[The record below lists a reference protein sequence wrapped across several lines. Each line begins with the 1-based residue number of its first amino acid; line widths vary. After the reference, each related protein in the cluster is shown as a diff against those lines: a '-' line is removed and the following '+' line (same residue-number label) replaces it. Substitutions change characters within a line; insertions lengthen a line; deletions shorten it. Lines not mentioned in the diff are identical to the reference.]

1 MGYPA
6 CTKFH
11 CISMARITGIKII
24 KPMNKPNLLK
34 SLVLMSAISATSQ
47 VNAQLQAMD
56 DAALEETVGQAYMR
70 LDSLVG
76 DGVNTGD
83 LDVQYSR
90 LTFGQDVEIQAN
102 ADELVL
108 GGTDI
113 VANNFSLGYIDT
125 ADSADPIKEFSFT
138 NPYLEWAT
146 DASNNV
152 IGFRVGAEESK
163 GLLQMDMTSF
173 SGNIDMTINNQA
185 ASLFTGALGSQ
196 TNNQATYIGESAGSC
211 TDGTDC
217 VSLANIT
224 SLDVAGAE
232 ANGGTADFFLSFQNA
247 AVNWTNGDNSAMQ
260 QASQGFFLNVPTTT
274 NLDVTTTASST
285 AGYATGFIERS
296 TGIGRWNTP
305 AVP

>member
-1 MGYPA
+1 
-6 CTKFH
+6 
-11 CISMARITGIKII
+11 
-24 KPMNKPNLLK
+24 
-34 SLVLMSAISATSQ
+34 MSAISGMHQA
-47 VNAQLQAMD
+47 NAQLQPMD
-56 DAALEETVGQAYMR
+56 DSAMEATVGQAYMR

-76 DGVNTGD
+76 DGNTTGD
-83 LDVQYSR
+83 SGVQYSR

-102 ADELVL
+102 ADDLVL

-113 VANNFSLGYIDT
+113 VASNFSLGYIDAT
-125 ADSADPIKEFSFT
+125 DAADPIKEFSFT

-146 DASNNV
+146 DSSNNV

-185 ASLFTGALGSQ
+185 ATTLFDNLGATVTDNATHIGTGA
-196 TNNQATYIGESAGSC
+196 TCN
-211 TDGTDC
+211 DGTDC
-217 VSLANIT
+217 ISLANIT
-224 SLDVAGAE
+224 SLDVAGSE
-232 ANGGTADFFLSFQNA
+232 ANGGTADFFLSFQNT
-247 AVNWTNGDNSAMQ
+247 AVNWGNGDGATME

-285 AGYATGFIERS
+285 QGYATGFIQR
-296 TGIGRWNTP
+296 TGGIGRWNTP

>member
-1 MGYPA
+1 
-6 CTKFH
+6 
-11 CISMARITGIKII
+11 
-24 KPMNKPNLLK
+24 
-34 SLVLMSAISATSQ
+34 MSAMIGIHQA
-47 VNAQLQAMD
+47 NAQLQPMD
-56 DAALEETVGQAYMR
+56 DSAMEATVGQAYMR

-76 DGVNTGD
+76 DGSTTGD
-83 LDVQYSR
+83 SGVQYSR

-102 ADELVL
+102 ADDLVL

-113 VANNFSLGYIDT
+113 VANNFSLGYIDAT
-125 ADSADPIKEFSFT
+125 DAADPIKEFSFT

-146 DASNNV
+146 DTSNNV

-185 ASLFTGALGSQ
+185 ASLFTAAAGTQ
-196 TNNQATYIGESAGSC
+196 TTNQATYIGESAGSC

-224 SLDVAGAE
+224 SLDVAGGE
-232 ANGGTADFFLSFQNA
+232 ANGGTADFFLSFQNT
-247 AVNWTNGDNSAMQ
+247 AVNWGNGDGATME

-285 AGYATGFIERS
+285 QGYATGFIQR
-296 TGIGRWNTP
+296 TGGIGRWNTP

>member
-1 MGYPA
+1 
-6 CTKFH
+6 
-11 CISMARITGIKII
+11 MARKTGIKII
-24 KPMNKPNLLK
+24 KSMNKPNILK
-34 SLVLMSAISATSQ
+34 SLVLISAFSAAHHAT
-47 VNAQLQAMD
+47 AELQAMND
-56 DAALEETVGQAYMR
+56 DALDATVGQAYMS
-70 LDSLVG
+70 LDSLLG
-76 DGVNTGD
+76 DGSTTGD
-83 LDVQYSR
+83 LNVQYSR

-108 GGTDI
+108 GELVLGGTDI

-125 ADSADPIKEFSFT
+125 ADAVDPIKEFNFI

-163 GLLQMDMTSF
+163 GLLQMDITSF
-173 SGNIDMTINNQA
+173 SGNIGMTIDGQA
-185 ASLFTGALGSQ
+185 STLFNSLGTA
-196 TNNQATYIGESAGSC
+196 TNNQATHIGSNAAAC

-217 VSLANIT
+217 VSLANIK
-224 SLDVAGAE
+224 SLDVGDSSS
-232 ANGGTADFFLSFQNA
+232 ANGSTADFFLSFQKA
-247 AVNWTNGDNSAMQ
+247 DVNWTNGDATAMQ
-260 QASQGFFLNVPTTT
+260 QATQGFFFNVPATT

-285 AGYATGFIERS
+285 AGYATGFIQRT